1 MARPAG
7 ARNALFE
14 ERRTALIARARER
27 LSLQS
32 GESPSFRELALAAG
46 VSVATLRHYFGSRE
60 ALIKAVFAH
69 YLREG
74 QRHLQ
79 RTRALEIGEEDF
91 AASITDFL
99 QRVVR
104 GWTVGFVGSLHRI
117 GLAEGLRHPGTALD
131 YLQDVLEPTLQAL
144 EARLEASVRR
154 GEIIDCDTRH
164 AALMLLSPLLLALL
178 HQHDLGGTRC
188 RPLALPALID
198 EHVKV
203 FARAYARPG
212 AHSPAKP

>member
-7 ARNALFE
+7 ARNAQFE
-14 ERRTALIARARER
+14 ERRNALISKARDR
-27 LSLQS
+27 LALQT
-32 GESPSFRELALAAG
+32 GEPPSFRELALAAG

-60 ALIKAVFAH
+60 ALLKAVFAF

-74 QRHLQ
+74 QRHLE
-79 RTRALEIGEEDF
+79 RTRTVDAGDTDLKTDLEE
-91 AASITDFL
+91 FL

-104 GWTVGFVGSLHRI
+104 GWTTGFVGVLHRI
-117 GLAEGLRHPGTALD
+117 GLAEGLRHPATALD

-144 EARLEASVRR
+144 EARLSIHASR
-154 GEIIDCDTRH
+154 GTIIDCDTRH

-188 RPLALPALID
+188 RPLSLPQLID
-198 EHVKV
+198 EHVRI
-203 FARAYARPG
+203 FMRAYRA
-212 AHSPAKP
+212 

>member
-7 ARNALFE
+7 ARNAQFA
-14 ERRTALIARARER
+14 ERRAALIAKARER
-27 LSLQS
+27 LALQT
-32 GESPSFRELALAAG
+32 GEPPSFRELALAAG

-74 QRHLQ
+74 ERHLQ
-79 RTRALEIGEEDF
+79 RTRIVDADESALEP
-91 AASITDFL
+91 ALKDFL
-99 QRVVR
+99 ERVVR
-104 GWTVGFVGSLHRI
+104 GWTQESIGPLHRI
-117 GLAEGLRHPGTALD
+117 GLAEGLRHPATALD

-144 EARLEASVRR
+144 ESRLTVYVER
-154 GEIIDCDTRH
+154 GDLVACDTRH

-188 RPLALPALID
+188 RPLALPTLID

-203 FARAYARPG
+203 FARAYA
-212 AHSPAKP
+212 SPAHQL